1 MKIKHMKW
9 LALSSAMGGVIA
21 IVACSGGSSN
31 PQSLCDSMN
40 NVAIGAAQFS
50 YPTTG
55 ANITSTT
62 YVTSTTTGN
71 TNGNYCKIL
80 GSIHPIDKTAPDIN
94 FQLNVP
100 NTWNGKVV
108 QSGGGGYDGNIP
120 NTLGAT
126 TLGLTTIPTPLAAGY
141 MTLADDSGHQAADSN
156 DASFAMNDEAM
167 VNFGYMHIK
176 KAHDVAVAIAQ
187 IMNGKA
193 PKRFYYQGGSTGGR
207 EALTAA
213 MRWPESYDGVLVN
226 YPTANFLGI
235 RLWGVALGRAIY
247 DNNSAGWIPP
257 ALVDKI
263 ASNAI
268 AKCDA
273 LDGVVDG
280 LVSNMAAC
288 RAQSDAMIAS
298 MMCQNGE
305 TGNPTNCITPVQLAK
320 TLNVYHNG
328 FTIPY
333 SFANNVNGYDGYNSN
348 EGITMGI
355 GTSPNYVGVD
365 LVNAHHVFRADQFF
379 KYFVAKDPNFN
390 ILNLDIQNPGV
401 WQNKIVSLSDILG
414 ATTPDWSTFAN
425 KGGKVLWLQG
435 NDDPSVSP
443 YSNIKVFN
451 TIVAKMGAS
460 SVANFMKL
468 YLVPGLAHGGG
479 NFSPVWDNLNALDTW
494 VENGTPP
501 AAPVVFDGTSTA
513 TKGRSRPLCEYPTWP
528 KYNGAGDI
536 NLAASYSC
544 SK

>member
-126 TLGLTTIPTPLAAGY
+126 TLGLTTIPTPLAAGF

-390 ILNLDIQNPGV
+390 ILNFDIQNPGV

>member
-40 NVAIGAAQFS
+40 NVAIGATQFS

-390 ILNLDIQNPGV
+390 ILNFDIQNPGV

>member
-71 TNGNYCKIL
+71 TNGNY
-80 GSIHPIDKTAPDIN
+80 IN

-207 EALTAA
+207 DALTAA

-390 ILNLDIQNPGV
+390 ILNFDIQNPGV

>member
-50 YPTTG
+50 YPTMG

-390 ILNLDIQNPGV
+390 ILNFDIQNPGV

-501 AAPVVFDGTSTA
+501 AAPVVYDGTSTA

>member
-390 ILNLDIQNPGV
+390 ILNFDIQNPGV

-501 AAPVVFDGTSTA
+501 AAPVVYDGTSTA

>member
-1 MKIKHMKW
+1 
-9 LALSSAMGGVIA
+9 
-21 IVACSGGSSN
+21 
-31 PQSLCDSMN
+31 
-40 NVAIGAAQFS
+40 
-50 YPTTG
+50 
-55 ANITSTT
+55 
-62 YVTSTTTGN
+62 
-71 TNGNYCKIL
+71 
-80 GSIHPIDKTAPDIN
+80 
-94 FQLNVP
+94 
-100 NTWNGKVV
+100 
-108 QSGGGGYDGNIP
+108 
-120 NTLGAT
+120 
-126 TLGLTTIPTPLAAGY
+126 
-141 MTLADDSGHQAADSN
+141 
-156 DASFAMNDEAM
+156 
-167 VNFGYMHIK
+167 
-176 KAHDVAVAIAQ
+176 
-187 IMNGKA
+187 
-193 PKRFYYQGGSTGGR
+193 
-207 EALTAA
+207 
-213 MRWPESYDGVLVN
+213 
-226 YPTANFLGI
+226 
-235 RLWGVALGRAIY
+235 
-247 DNNSAGWIPP
+247 
-257 ALVDKI
+257 
-263 ASNAI
+263 
-268 AKCDA
+268 
-273 LDGVVDG
+273 
-280 LVSNMAAC
+280 
-288 RAQSDAMIAS
+288 
-298 MMCQNGE
+298 
-305 TGNPTNCITPVQLAK
+305 
-320 TLNVYHNG
+320 
-328 FTIPY
+328 
-333 SFANNVNGYDGYNSN
+333 
-348 EGITMGI
+348 MGI

-390 ILNLDIQNPGV
+390 ILNFDIQNPGV